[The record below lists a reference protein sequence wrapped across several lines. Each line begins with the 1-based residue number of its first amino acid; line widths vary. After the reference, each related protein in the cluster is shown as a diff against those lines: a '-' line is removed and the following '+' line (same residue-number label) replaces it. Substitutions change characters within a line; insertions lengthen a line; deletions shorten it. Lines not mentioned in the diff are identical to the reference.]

1 MRFILKN
8 ANTLIYSWDY
18 YTKQRKNI
26 SLSQLIEEESITLNT
41 PSSKTCFRIKL
52 NIINLKKLSTSNL

>member
-8 ANTLIYSWDY
+8 ANKLIYSWDY

-41 PSSKTCFRIKL
+41 PSS
-52 NIINLKKLSTSNL
+52 